1 MLGHNVSAIFAFN
14 DMVAYGIYKAC
25 RNYNISIPDDI
36 SIVGVDD
43 ISFSEIINPPLTTIA
58 QPIEKIASHAVEAI
72 KILTMETSLSTTIF
86 VFIHY

>member
-1 MLGHNVSAIFAFN
+1 
-14 DMVAYGIYKAC
+14 MVAYGIYKAC

-58 QPIEKIASHAVEAI
+58 QPIAVGHLNFGGLMLQFADG
-72 KILTMETSLSTTIF
+72 SSDQWRQA
-86 VFIHY
+86 